1 MKALHHGSGCYIP
14 KGMPPLT
21 RCTHLPT
28 GRQVVTSNT
37 PWTGPLGCFVRVMF
51 TDDKT
56 RKTVLVSTLAKVFLN
71 VRKTRRLAKALGL
84 SVAEVRE
91 ARS

>member
-1 MKALHHGSGCYIP
+1 M
-14 KGMPPLT
+14 MPPLT

-56 RKTVLVSTLAKVFLN
+56 RKTVLVSKLEP
-71 VRKTRRLAKALGL
+71 VRGNRGTELERRLAKALGL

-91 ARS
+91 ARA

>member
-1 MKALHHGSGCYIP
+1 
-14 KGMPPLT
+14 
-21 RCTHLPT
+21 
-28 GRQVVTSNT
+28 
-37 PWTGPLGCFVRVMF
+37 VRVMF

-84 SVAEVRE
+84 TVREVRE
-91 ARS
+91 ARA